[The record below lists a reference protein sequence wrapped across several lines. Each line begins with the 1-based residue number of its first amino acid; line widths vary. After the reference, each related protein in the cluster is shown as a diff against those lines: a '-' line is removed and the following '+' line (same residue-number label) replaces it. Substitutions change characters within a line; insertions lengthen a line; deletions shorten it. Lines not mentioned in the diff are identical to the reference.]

1 MLELWQAHLTFALF
15 AFVVTPGFG
24 LGSVLQAARLVVL
37 LGISFIAI
45 DGLSLA
51 AYMRSFTDD
60 VAITTLVVLAFVA
73 ALRMGLAAP
82 LAHAARLQVLIL
94 IAALALF
101 LYPTAMGL
109 TYFDPYRLGY
119 NPRPLIMVIGALSVA
134 LLVMRN
140 WLGVGM
146 LGLAT
151 LAFSLGL
158 KPSPN
163 YWDYLLDPFIALYCC
178 GALIG
183 YLGKKLLRRP
193 PVQHGLQASPRP

>member
-15 AFVVTPGFG
+15 VFVVTPGFG
-24 LGSVLQAARLVVL
+24 LGPALQAARLVVL
-37 LGISFIAI
+37 LGISFIVI

-60 VAITTLVVLAFVA
+60 VAITTLVALAFVA
-73 ALRMGLAAP
+73 VVRLGLAAP

-101 LYPTAMGL
+101 LYPTTMGL

-134 LLVMRN
+134 LLLMRN
-140 WLGVGM
+140 WLGVCM

-183 YLGKKLLRRP
+183 YFGKKLLRRP
-193 PVQHGLQASPRP
+193 PAQHGLQAPARP